1 MAARDPYELERFVT
15 AQDAGGS
22 YAQALRELQQGAKRS
37 HWMWFVFPQLEG
49 LGRSAMAQR
58 YAITGLVE
66 AQAYLAHPVLGPR
79 LLACV
84 HALLDLD
91 ATDPTAVLGPVDA
104 QKLLSSLTLFEAA
117 AIGDGRA
124 PFAAACDRYFGGGRD
139 PATRQHLPT
148 G

>member
-1 MAARDPYELERFVT
+1 MADDPYELARFVA

-37 HWMWFVFPQLEG
+37 HWMWYVFPQLTG
-49 LGRSAMAQR
+49 LGHSAMAQR
-58 YAITGLVE
+58 YAITGPAE

-79 LLACV
+79 LQACV
-84 HALLDLD
+84 QALLDLD
-91 ATDPTAVLGPVDA
+91 ASDPAAVLGPVDA

-117 AIGDGRA
+117 ASGDGRA
-124 PFAAACDRYFGGGRD
+124 LFTAARDRFFDGGRD
-139 PATRQHLPT
+139 PVTRQRLPI

>member
-1 MAARDPYELERFVT
+1 MPDRDPYELDRFVA

-22 YAQALRELQQGAKRS
+22 YEQALRELQQGAKRS
-37 HWMWFVFPQLEG
+37 HWMWYVCPQLEG
-49 LGRSAMAQR
+49 LGRSAMAQQ
-58 YAITGLVE
+58 YAISGLAE

-79 LLACV
+79 LIACV
-84 HALLDLD
+84 DALLELD

-117 AIGDGRA
+117 ATGDTRA
-124 PFAAACDRYFGGGRD
+124 LFAAACNRYFGGGRD
-139 PATRQHLPT
+139 PATVERLPS